1 MGDITRWEGEGLGSE
16 RAAGGRLWAHCCG
29 VTQPETGKNASHSF
43 GR

>member
-1 MGDITRWEGEGLGSE
+1 MGDITWWEGEGLGSE
-16 RAAGGRLWAHCCG
+16 RAAGGRQWAHCCG